1 MTEIRTWFGTP
12 GPSRPTKKRDPVGAP
27 GPSRPTERKQSHA
40 GAAGGYY
47 PPLPQRLSALP
58 LIPSAFPVIQSA
70 LLVIQS
76 AFPVILSAFPVI
88 LSAAKDPFPPSLYTA
103 RPARRLS
110 RRPFH
115 VSRLF
120 SW

>member
-1 MTEIRTWFGTP
+1 MTEIGTWFGAP
-12 GPSRPTKKRDPVGAP
+12 GPSRPTKKRDPVGVP
-27 GPSRPTERKQSHA
+27 GPSRPAERKQSHA
-40 GAAGGYY
+40 GAAGGCY

-76 AFPVILSAFPVI
+76 AFPVILSA
-88 LSAAKDPFPPSLYTA
+88 AKDPFPPFLYTA

>member
-1 MTEIRTWFGTP
+1 MTEIGTWFGAP
-12 GPSRPTKKRDPVGAP
+12 GQSRPTKKRDPVGVP
-27 GPSRPTERKQSHA
+27 GPSRPAERKQSHA
-40 GAAGGYY
+40 GAAGGCY

-70 LLVIQS
+70 LLVIQ
-76 AFPVILSAFPVI
+76 SAFPVI